1 MEAKYVTKQSV
12 DHCRNQS
19 GNEKIPRGKWQWKH
33 NNPKPM
39 GHSKSSAKR
48 EVYNNTVLTQETI
61 KISIK
66 QPNLAPKATRGTRRN
81 KTQS

>member
-1 MEAKYVTKQSV
+1 
-12 DHCRNQS
+12 
-19 GNEKIPRGKWQWKH
+19 
-33 NNPKPM
+33 M